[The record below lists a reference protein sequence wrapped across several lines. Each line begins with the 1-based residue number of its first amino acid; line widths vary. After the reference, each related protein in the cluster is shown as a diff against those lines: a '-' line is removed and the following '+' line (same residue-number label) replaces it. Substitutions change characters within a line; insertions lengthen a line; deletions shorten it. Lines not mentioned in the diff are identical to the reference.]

1 MQRAPLVFSIC
12 CLFFPAT
19 ARPQVGRVDSLRMLG
34 AAHAAQIRFE
44 RERRGLLPLGDD
56 PGGDQ
61 CETVVGRMCYWPEDN
76 SERPM
81 PDSRSI
87 INARLAL
94 LATLGRLNSASP
106 GDNWI
111 AGQRIRYMIE
121 SGEDSA
127 AVSVARSCS
136 PPRWYCKVLLGYA
149 LHASERYA
157 DAAAAFDSALAE
169 MPAPERCRW
178 NDISVLL
185 DDGARDSYDQ
195 LPCGQRDSVEKR
207 FWDLAQPSFAVGGN
221 DRRTEHFSRVLLAD
235 LSEDA
240 ANAYGLVWG
249 PDMRELLIR
258 YGEPLWYSG
267 TWPTG
272 SGASRTPIGHNKVPS
287 FHFAADMEGDS
298 ARWDAHAPMARER
311 YAPPYMDT
319 LTNLDAQFAMMKRGD
334 SALVVAI
341 YADPARDTTNT
352 ETLLGIGGGAIS
364 DTAPTTHRPGHVR
377 RARTGWKGVMV
388 AMEEFN
394 PARRSDARRREW
406 LEPPPHVRGAP
417 DLSTL
422 LLFSADTSAH
432 VETLNDALAHALTAN
447 DLRGTRRLGLYWEV
461 YGAVHDSSGRPAVPA
476 VGADSQAVTPVDSS
490 SLTTGDSSSVL
501 VTVMRTDG
509 GVLRW
514 LGNALRI
521 TRRDS
526 PLAVRWND
534 SHAGAGIAAHSVVLD
549 LAQLP
554 EGTYRVTVAVGADDA
569 HRTDVSREI
578 RLR

>member
-19 ARPQVGRVDSLRMLG
+19 ARPQLGRVDSLRMLA
-34 AAHAAQIRFE
+34 AAHAAQSRFE
-44 RERRGLLPLGDD
+44 RARSELLPLGDD
-56 PGGDQ
+56 PDRDQ

-76 SERPM
+76 FDRPM
-81 PDSRSI
+81 
-87 INARLAL
+87 
-94 LATLGRLNSASP
+94 
-106 GDNWI
+106 
-111 AGQRIRYMIE
+111 
-121 SGEDSA
+121 A

-136 PPRWYCKVLLGYA
+136 SRRWYCKVLLGYA
-149 LHASERYA
+149 LHASERYG
-157 DAAAAFDSALAE
+157 DATATFDSALAE

-185 DDGARDSYDQ
+185 DDEARDGYDK

-221 DRRTEHFSRVLLAD
+221 DRRTEHFSRVLLAE

-272 SGASRTPIGHNKVPS
+272 SGASPTPIGHNKVPS

-298 ARWDAHAPMARER
+298 ARWDAHAHMARER

-319 LTNLDAQFAMMKRGD
+319 LTDLDAQFAMMKRGD

-352 ETLLGIGGGAIS
+352 ETLLGIAGGAIS
-364 DTAPTTHRPGHVR
+364 DTAPTGRRPGHVR
-377 RARTGWKGVMV
+377 RARTEWKGVMV
-388 AMEEFN
+388 AMEEFD
-394 PARRSDARRREW
+394 PARRSDARTREW
-406 LEPPPHVRGAP
+406 LEPPPHVTGAP

-422 LLFSADTSAH
+422 LLFSVDTSAH
-432 VETLNDALAHALTAN
+432 VETLNEALAHALTAN
-447 DLRGTRRLGLYWEV
+447 ELRGTRRLGLYWEV
-461 YGAVHDSSGRPAVPA
+461 YGVVHDSSGQPAVPA
-476 VGADSQAVTPVDSS
+476 VGADSQAVTTVDSS

-514 LGNALRI
+514 LGN
-521 TRRDS
+521 
-526 PLAVRWND
+526 
-534 SHAGAGIAAHSVVLD
+534 
-549 LAQLP
+549 
-554 EGTYRVTVAVGADDA
+554 EYRVTIAVGADDA
-569 HRTDVSREI
+569 HRTEVSREI
-578 RLR
+578 ALR